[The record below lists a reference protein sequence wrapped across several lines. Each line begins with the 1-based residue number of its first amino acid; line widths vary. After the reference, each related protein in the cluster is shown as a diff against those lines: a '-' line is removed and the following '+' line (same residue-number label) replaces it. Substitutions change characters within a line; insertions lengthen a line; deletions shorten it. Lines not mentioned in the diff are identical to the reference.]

1 MSKFLKLTKGGYLIL
16 WKTKPLFSNITY
28 KKRFFMKGLQGT
40 DKGKGNKILTWLGI
54 VATIRVL
61 AVAVTFQMLGL
72 AVTFQMLGLADNL
85 ADKHASAE
93 IDKKEESAVVDG
105 VHPALIINLHQSSF
119 ST

>member
-1 MSKFLKLTKGGYLIL
+1 MKLTKGGYLIL

-28 KKRFFMKGLQGT
+28 KKRLFMKGLKST
-40 DKGKGNKILTWLGI
+40 DKGKGHKILTWLGI

-61 AVAVTFQMLGL
+61 AVAVTFE
-72 AVTFQMLGLADNL
+72 MLGLADNP

-93 IDKKEESAVVDG
+93 IGKKEESAVVDG
-105 VHPALIINLHQSSF
+105 VHSALIINLHQSSF

>member
-1 MSKFLKLTKGGYLIL
+1 MNVSKFLKLTKGGYLIL

-28 KKRFFMKGLQGT
+28 KKRFFMKELKST

-54 VATIRVL
+54 VATIRFLTV
-61 AVAVTFQMLGL
+61 

>member
-1 MSKFLKLTKGGYLIL
+1 MNVSKFLKLTKGGYLIL

-28 KKRFFMKGLQGT
+28 KKSFFMKGLQGT

-54 VATIRVL
+54 VTTIRVL
-61 AVAVTFQMLGL
+61 AV